1 MVPIPSPQDLKNFVE
16 KRKRK
21 INGFLLSGGCLP
33 NGKVP
38 LKKFADVVREI
49 RVNTNLLINV
59 HTGLIDEDDME
70 YLKKMSPHQISID
83 IIGST
88 STIENVI
95 GLPRKRDDYFHALD
109 LLDASGLNY
118 SPHIII
124 GLDFGKIKGEKD
136 AIDYISIL
144 KNFSNLVLIVL
155 IPTRGTPMENV
166 EVREEVVE
174 EILIYASQRIP
185 PEKLVLGCMRP
196 RKMLEIEK
204 IAVDLGFKG
213 IVNMEMKKEFS
224 SKEGKNYKCAG
235 SCVLGPGRYDY
246 ISASGSLMITGDII
260 AERISVSGALKS
272 EGSVKVKTSLRCAG
286 ATKINGD
293 VIAESISAAGVF
305 RAKKVFGETVKL
317 SGAIDV
323 EKIKGESVQIGGYVS
338 ADHISGEEIVIKLS
352 KKKSMVEEIHGEE
365 IEVEC
370 ERGFFRKCSGR
381 LEAKR
386 IEGEEIRL
394 ENVVVDVVK
403 GESVIVGDGC
413 VIGRLEAEDMK
424 ISKNSKVKEVI
435 RK

>member
-38 LKKFADVVREI
+38 LKKFVDVVREI

-118 SPHIII
+118 SPHAII

-136 AIDYISIL
+136 AIDYISTL

-213 IVNMEMKKEFS
+213 IVIPSLRTLRYMKERGIK
-224 SKEGKNYKCAG
+224 
-235 SCVLGPGRYDY
+235 
-246 ISASGSLMITGDII
+246 
-260 AERISVSGALKS
+260 AERK
-272 EGSVKVKTSLRCAG
+272 ETCC
-286 ATKINGD
+286 
-293 VIAESISAAGVF
+293 VF
-305 RAKKVFGETVKL
+305 
-317 SGAIDV
+317 
-323 EKIKGESVQIGGYVS
+323 
-338 ADHISGEEIVIKLS
+338 
-352 KKKSMVEEIHGEE
+352 
-365 IEVEC
+365 
-370 ERGFFRKCSGR
+370 
-381 LEAKR
+381 
-386 IEGEEIRL
+386 
-394 ENVVVDVVK
+394 
-403 GESVIVGDGC
+403 
-413 VIGRLEAEDMK
+413 
-424 ISKNSKVKEVI
+424 
-435 RK
+435 

>member
-1 MVPIPSPQDLKNFVE
+1 MEDEFIKKLKEKYEKGEISKETYEDILKRYLEEKNEKMEEEQEKMENEDRDVADFVE
-16 KRKRK
+16 N
-21 INGFLLSGGCLP
+21 I
-33 NGKVP
+33 
-38 LKKFADVVREI
+38 
-49 RVNTNLLINV
+49 
-59 HTGLIDEDDME
+59 
-70 YLKKMSPHQISID
+70 
-83 IIGST
+83 
-88 STIENVI
+88 IENAM
-95 GLPRKRDDYFHALD
+95 K
-109 LLDASGLNY
+109 S
-118 SPHIII
+118 
-124 GLDFGKIKGEKD
+124 
-136 AIDYISIL
+136 
-144 KNFSNLVLIVL
+144 
-155 IPTRGTPMENV
+155 V
-166 EVREEVVE
+166 EMAMKE
-174 EILIYASQRIP
+174 
-185 PEKLVLGCMRP
+185 
-196 RKMLEIEK
+196 
-204 IAVDLGFKG
+204 
-213 IVNMEMKKEFS
+213 VNMEMKKEFS
-224 SKEGKNYKCAG
+224 TKEGKNYKCAG

-246 ISASGSLMITGDII
+246 ISASGSLMITGDVI
-260 AERISVSGALKS
+260 AERISVSGALRS
-272 EGSVKVKTSLRCAG
+272 EGSIKVKTSLRCAG
-286 ATKINGD
+286 AAKINGD

-338 ADHISGEEIVIKLS
+338 ADHISGEEIRIKLS

-394 ENVVVDVVK
+394 ENVVADVVK